1 MTLRQLLKSN
11 KRKNTIVELRIEDVS
26 EIIEALIMDSNGHV
40 MTRYS
45 SKFIKF
51 LLSLEVYKYE
61 AKVRTR
67 DENGIEYNEIIVCL
81 EGIRGWNEKERV
93 KI

>member
-11 KRKNTIVELRIEDVS
+11 KRKNTTVELRIEDVS
-26 EIIEALIMDSNGHV
+26 ESIEALFMDSKGYV
-40 MTRYS
+40 ITRYS
-45 SKFIKF
+45 SKFIKY

-61 AKVRTR
+61 SKIQKR

-81 EGIRGWNEKERV
+81 EGIRGWCEEERV